1 LWKGVTK
8 MNKRKLFADR
18 LKFIGCTQK
27 ELSEKAKVS
36 TGSILKYARNRASVH
51 PDIAL
56 RIENALDV
64 LYKEKLYS
72 WED

>member
-1 LWKGVTK
+1 

-36 TGSILKYARNRASVH
+36 KDSILKYARNRASVH
-51 PDIAL
+51 PDIEL